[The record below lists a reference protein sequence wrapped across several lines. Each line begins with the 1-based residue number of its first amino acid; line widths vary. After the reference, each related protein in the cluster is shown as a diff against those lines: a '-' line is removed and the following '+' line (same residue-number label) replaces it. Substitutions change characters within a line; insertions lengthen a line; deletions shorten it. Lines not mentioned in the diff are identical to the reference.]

1 MSKETAKH
9 IEAVRQQMR
18 SVGVDAVIIPGTDPH
33 QSEYISDYWKVRDWV
48 SGFTG
53 SNGTAVITLNE
64 AALWTDS
71 RYFLQAAEQLEGS
84 GMVMH
89 RENGPNPDTKEEWL
103 ADVLA
108 DVEDAV
114 IGIDGR
120 LFSARQ
126 VNELEQFCF
135 SNGFRL
141 ATDFAP
147 ADRVWTDRPARPA
160 GKAMVHDIKY
170 AGETVESKLERIEAC
185 IEIQQADAMLV
196 AALDCIAWALNLRG
210 TDVAFTP
217 VVTSF
222 LYISEPETVL
232 FIDPDKV
239 TDEVARHL
247 KASGVKVKNYDD
259 VEKYLGKIR
268 ENVSVLVDPDEVNDR
283 LASAIASKI
292 FAKNPIAMLKG
303 VKNEVEIEGFHRA
316 MERDGAALVR
326 TFMWVEKMAPTDTIT
341 ETDVA
346 RRAIEER
353 RKEELY
359 TDESFGMIAGYAA
372 HGAIVHYE
380 PEDATAATLHAD
392 GLLLIDTGGQYLD
405 GTTDITRTISLGNP
419 TEAQRHHYTLVLKG
433 HLALG
438 NAVFPEHT
446 RGVQLDVLARQ
457 FLWKEHLTYFHG
469 TGHGVGHYLSVHE
482 GPQSIRTQENPV
494 ELVPGMITSNEPGLY
509 ITDQYGIRIE
519 NCVLTVNAG
528 ENADFGGFMKFEDLT
543 LFPYDLSLIDKTMLT
558 SLEVDQINAYHRM
571 VRERLASHLNAEEL
585 AWLEAKTAEI

>member
-1 MSKETAKH
+1 MSNQTAKN
-9 IEAVRQQMR
+9 IDAVREVMR

-89 RENGPNPDTKEEWL
+89 RENGPDPDTKEEWL
-103 ADVLA
+103 AQVLA
-108 DVEDAV
+108 DEAV

-126 VNELEQFCF
+126 VSELEQFCF
-135 SNGFRL
+135 NNGFRL

-147 ADRVWTDRPARPA
+147 ADRVWTNRPARPA

-170 AGETVESKLERIEAC
+170 AGESVESKLERIMERVEALG
-185 IEIQQADAMLV
+185 ADAMLV
-196 AALDCIAWALNLRG
+196 TSLDSIAWALNLRG
-210 TDVAFTP
+210 SDVAFTP

-222 LYISEPETVL
+222 LYVSEPETVL
-232 FIDPDKV
+232 FIDDDKV
-239 TDEVARHL
+239 TDEVSAHL
-247 KASGVKVKNYDD
+247 KVAGVKVKDYDD
-259 VEKYLGKIR
+259 VDKYLGKIR
-268 ENVSVLVDPDEVNDR
+268 ESVSVLVDPDEVNDS
-283 LASAIASKI
+283 LASAIVAKVY
-292 FAKNPIAMLKG
+292 AKNPIAMLKG
-303 VKNEVEIEGFHRA
+303 VKNEVEIEGFRRA

-326 TFMWVEKMAPTDTIT
+326 TFMWVEKMAPTGTIT

-346 RRAIEER
+346 RKAIEER
-353 RKEELY
+353 KKEELY

-380 PEDATAATLHAD
+380 PEDATAATLQGN

-419 TEAQRHHYTLVLKG
+419 TDAERHDYTLVLKG

-494 ELVPGMITSNEPGLY
+494 ELVPGMVTSNEPGLY
-509 ITDQYGIRIE
+509 KTDCYGVRIE
-519 NCVLTVNAG
+519 NCVLTVEAG
-528 ENADFGGFMKFEDLT
+528 NNGDFGGFMKFEDLT
-543 LFPYDLSLIDKTMLT
+543 LFPYDLSLIDVDMLT
-558 SLEVDQINAYHRM
+558 AEEREQINRYHSM
-571 VRERLASHLNAEEL
+571 VRNRLSTRLTAEER
-585 AWLEAKTAEI
+585 AWLEAKTKEI

>member
-170 AGETVESKLERIEAC
+170 AGETVESKLKRIEAC
-185 IEIQQADAMLV
+185 I
-196 AALDCIAWALNLRG
+196 
-210 TDVAFTP
+210 
-217 VVTSF
+217 
-222 LYISEPETVL
+222 
-232 FIDPDKV
+232 
-239 TDEVARHL
+239 
-247 KASGVKVKNYDD
+247 
-259 VEKYLGKIR
+259 
-268 ENVSVLVDPDEVNDR
+268 
-283 LASAIASKI
+283 
-292 FAKNPIAMLKG
+292 
-303 VKNEVEIEGFHRA
+303 
-316 MERDGAALVR
+316 
-326 TFMWVEKMAPTDTIT
+326 
-341 ETDVA
+341 
-346 RRAIEER
+346 
-353 RKEELY
+353 
-359 TDESFGMIAGYAA
+359 
-372 HGAIVHYE
+372 
-380 PEDATAATLHAD
+380 
-392 GLLLIDTGGQYLD
+392 
-405 GTTDITRTISLGNP
+405 
-419 TEAQRHHYTLVLKG
+419 
-433 HLALG
+433 
-438 NAVFPEHT
+438 
-446 RGVQLDVLARQ
+446 
-457 FLWKEHLTYFHG
+457 
-469 TGHGVGHYLSVHE
+469 
-482 GPQSIRTQENPV
+482 
-494 ELVPGMITSNEPGLY
+494 
-509 ITDQYGIRIE
+509 
-519 NCVLTVNAG
+519 
-528 ENADFGGFMKFEDLT
+528 
-543 LFPYDLSLIDKTMLT
+543 
-558 SLEVDQINAYHRM
+558 
-571 VRERLASHLNAEEL
+571 
-585 AWLEAKTAEI
+585 

>member
-1 MSKETAKH
+1 MSNETAKH
-9 IEAVRQQMR
+9 IEAVRLQMR
-18 SVGVDAVIIPGTDPH
+18 QMGVDAVIIPGTDPH

-53 SNGTAVITLNE
+53 SNGTAVITLDE

-89 RENGPNPDTKEEWL
+89 RENGPNADTKEEWL
-103 ADVLA
+103 AGVLG
-108 DVEDAV
+108 EEAV

-120 LFSARQ
+120 LFSTRA

-135 SNGFRL
+135 NNGFRL

-160 GKAMVHDIKY
+160 GKAMVHHIKY
-170 AGETVESKLERIEAC
+170 AGESVESKLERIVAS
-185 IEIQQADAMLV
+185 IAALQADAMLV
-196 AALDCIAWALNLRG
+196 SALDSIAWALNLRG
-210 TDVAFTP
+210 SDVAFTP

-222 LYISEPETVL
+222 LYVSERETVL
-232 FIDPDKV
+232 FIDPAKM
-239 TDEVARHL
+239 TDEVAAHL
-247 KASGVKVKNYDD
+247 KGAGVKVKDYDD
-259 VEKYLGKIR
+259 VEKYLSKISQS
-268 ENVSVLVDPDEVNDR
+268 VSVLIDPDEVNDR
-283 LASAIASKI
+283 LASLIASKTY
-292 FAKNPIAMLKG
+292 AKNPIALLKG
-303 VKNEVEIEGFHRA
+303 VKNEVEIEGFRRA

-326 TFMWVEKMAPTDTIT
+326 TFMWVEKMAPTGTIT

-353 RKEELY
+353 RKEDLY

-380 PEDATAATLHAD
+380 PEDATAATLQAD
-392 GLLLIDTGGQYLD
+392 GLLLVDTGGQYLD

-433 HLALG
+433 HLALA
-438 NAVFPEHT
+438 NAVFPENT

-494 ELVPGMITSNEPGLY
+494 VLVPGMITSNEPGLY
-509 ITDQYGIRIE
+509 ITDQYGVRIE
-519 NCVLTVNAG
+519 NCVLTVDAG
-528 ENADFGGFMKFEDLT
+528 SSDEYGGFMKFEDLT
-543 LFPYDLSLIDKTMLT
+543 LFPYDLTLIDRDMLT
-558 SLEVDQINAYHRM
+558 SLEVDQINAYHRT
-571 VRERLASHLNAEEL
+571 VRERLASHLNADEL